1 MYKLF
6 EGLERRLHLKL
17 DQMHADI
24 KTALEAIQQS
34 ASQPSTS
41 TSASDLTEVLEEPC
55 KTVEELEDLC
65 KMLKVV
71 DFRKKTV
78 CLETYHT
85 MLFYIMQCT
94 SRHCALITDYC
105 CCL

>member
-17 DQMHADI
+17 DQMHANI

-71 DFRKKTV
+71 DFRKKIV

-94 SRHCALITDYC
+94 SGTVL
-105 CCL
+105 

>member
-17 DQMHADI
+17 DLMHADI

-41 TSASDLTEVLEEPC
+41 ASASDLTEVLEEPC
-55 KTVEELEDLC
+55 KTVDELEELC

-71 DFRKKTV
+71 DFRKKIV
-78 CLETYHT
+78 CLETNHT

-94 SRHCALITDYC
+94 SGTVL
-105 CCL
+105 

>member
-1 MYKLF
+1 M
-6 EGLERRLHLKL
+6 
-17 DQMHADI
+17 DADI
-24 KTALEAIQQS
+24 KTALEAIS
-34 ASQPSTS
+34 KPS

-71 DFRKKTV
+71 DFCPKNV

-85 MLFYIMQCT
+85 MLFYIMLCT
-94 SRHCALITDYC
+94 SGTVL
-105 CCL
+105 

>member
-1 MYKLF
+1 
-6 EGLERRLHLKL
+6 
-17 DQMHADI
+17 MHAEI

-41 TSASDLTEVLEEPC
+41 TSDLTEVLEEPC
-55 KTVEELEDLC
+55 KTVEELEELC

-71 DFRKKTV
+71 DFHKKIV

-85 MLFYIMQCT
+85 MLFYIMHCT
-94 SRHCALITDYC
+94 SGTVL
-105 CCL
+105 

>member
-1 MYKLF
+1 M
-6 EGLERRLHLKL
+6 ERRLHLKL
-17 DQMHADI
+17 DPMHADI

-41 TSASDLTEVLEEPC
+41 TSASASDLTEVLEEPC
-55 KTVEELEDLC
+55 KTVEELEELC

-71 DFRKKTV
+71 DFRKKIV

-94 SRHCALITDYC
+94 SGTVL
-105 CCL
+105 